1 MSNTEQKTQTQ
12 TEQQAVQTQTEQQAV
27 QTKTEQQAVQTA
39 DDNTLELALSSDR
52 YSHLDIASDLKAGH
66 GAYCSMHALNNKA
79 RVTLFN
85 ACTNPKKISDMINKR
100 IKVMHIYIEIIQVL
114 SEQSGEMVN
123 APRVILID
131 EQGNGYQAVSNGIYN
146 AVKRMYALF
155 GDPGDWDAP
164 HTVEVQHVSLKDGQH
179 TFNLLMVD

>member
-1 MSNTEQKTQTQ
+1 MSNTEQKTVNQ
-12 TEQQAVQTQTEQQAV
+12 TEE
-27 QTKTEQQAVQTA
+27 QAVQTA

-52 YSHLDIASDLKAGH
+52 YANLDIAADLKAGH
-66 GAYCSMHALNNKA
+66 GAYCSMQAVDNKA

-85 ACTNPKKISDMINKR
+85 ACTNPAKIADMINKR
-100 IKVMHIYIEIIQVL
+100 IKVLHVYVEIIQVM

-131 EQGNGYQAVSNGIYN
+131 EQGKGYQAVSNGIYN
-146 AVKRMYALF
+146 AVKRMFALF
-155 GDPGDWDAP
+155 GDPSDWDSA

>member
-1 MSNTEQKTQTQ
+1 MSNTEQIKEKAQN
-12 TEQQAVQTQTEQQAV
+12 EQQETQIQGEQH
-27 QTKTEQQAVQTA
+27 EVQTA

-52 YSHLDIASDLKAGH
+52 YAHLDIASDLKAGH
-66 GAYCSMHALNNKA
+66 GAYCSMQAVNNKA

-85 ACTNPKKISDMINKR
+85 ACANPKKISDMINKR
-100 IKVMHIYIEIIQVL
+100 IKVMHVYIEIIQVM

>member
-12 TEQQAVQTQTEQQAV
+12 TEQQAVQTQGEQQ
-27 QTKTEQQAVQTA
+27 TVQTA

-52 YSHLDIASDLKAGH
+52 YAHLDIASDLKAGH
-66 GAYCSMHALNNKA
+66 GAYCSMQAVNNKA

-100 IKVMHIYIEIIQVL
+100 IKVMHVYIEIIQVL